1 MPTLLTGDQYLEAI
15 WEWEEGQAEEEK
27 QKEARV
33 KARKIQSAEMV
44 LWEEE
49 DQKRRE
55 RNEEKTHTW
64 KAAIKDWE
72 VQRAEAKLKKLK
84 LKDWDIENPKPKA
97 KNPQFAHEP
106 AAPKPKIRK
115 TGAQETEEHDE
126 GEEVV
131 IDEEEISTE
140 GED

>member
-33 KARKIQSAEMV
+33 KARKVQSAEMV

-55 RNEEKTHTW
+55 RNEEKTHAW

-72 VQRAEAKLKKLK
+72 
-84 LKDWDIENPKPKA
+84 
-97 KNPQFAHEP
+97 
-106 AAPKPKIRK
+106 
-115 TGAQETEEHDE
+115 AQ
-126 GEEVV
+126 
-131 IDEEEISTE
+131 
-140 GED
+140 